1 MPLAVSR
8 ARDPDEEALLNAR
21 NARLCLALLALLLAP
36 RAAPAET
43 SQAVEVVETLHAAL
57 LDVMKQA
64 DTLGYAGRFDR
75 LEPVLGRTFDLD
87 FMAQKSVG
95 RHWKELKPEDQ
106 KRLTVTFRRF
116 TLANYAGRFD
126 GWSGQHF
133 ETVGED
139 ASTHGTVIVKTR
151 LVAPKDEDVQLNY
164 RLRPVDGSWR
174 IIDVYLNGTVSE
186 LALRRSENSSLVERE
201 GIDSLLAALEQR
213 ISELAAGKGSAA
225 NP

>member
-1 MPLAVSR
+1 M
-8 ARDPDEEALLNAR
+8 NAR
-21 NARLCLALLALLLAP
+21 NARLGLVLLALLLAP

-43 SQAVEVVETLHAAL
+43 SEAVKVVETLHAAL

-64 DTLGYAGRFDR
+64 DSLGYEGRFDR

-95 RHWKELKPEDQ
+95 RHWKELSPENQ
-106 KRLTVTFRRF
+106 KRLIATFRRF

-126 GWSGQHF
+126 GWSGQRF

-139 ASTHGTVIVKTR
+139 VSTHGTVIVKTR
-151 LVAPKDEDVQLNY
+151 LVDPQDEDVQLNY
-164 RLRPVDGSWR
+164 RLGPVDDDWR

-186 LALRRSENSSLVERE
+186 LALRRSENVSLLERE
-201 GIDSLLAALEQR
+201 GIDSLLAALEER
-213 ISELAAGKGSAA
+213 ISVLAAGKGSAA
-225 NP
+225 DSSAQAPEGRAQ

>member
-1 MPLAVSR
+1 M
-8 ARDPDEEALLNAR
+8 NAR
-21 NARLCLALLALLLAP
+21 NARLGLVLLALLLAP
-36 RAAPAET
+36 RAASAET
-43 SQAVEVVETLHAAL
+43 SEAVKVVETLHAAL

-64 DTLGYAGRFDR
+64 DSLGYEGRFDR

-87 FMAQKSVG
+87 FMARKSVG
-95 RHWKELKPEDQ
+95 RHWKELSPENQ

-126 GWSGQHF
+126 GWSGQRF

-139 ASTHGTVIVKTR
+139 VSTHGTVIVRTR
-151 LVAPKDEDVQLNY
+151 LVDPQDEDVHLNY
-164 RLRPVDGSWR
+164 RLRPVDDDWR

-186 LALRRSENSSLVERE
+186 LALRRSENASLMERE
-201 GIDSLLAALEQR
+201 GIDSLLAALEER

-225 NP
+225 DS